1 MSLFALRHANRLREV
16 LRALVVHG
24 YGHIAERLPLPF
36 RLPFT
41 RGSEAQSRTALARE
55 TRQAFEK
62 LGPTF
67 VKIGQMLSTRPD
79 LLPPEFIDEFEKL
92 QMHASEVPLS
102 EINEVLRSEFGCE
115 PEEVFSDFSPNP
127 IASASIAQ
135 VHQAVYRGQEVAVKV
150 QRPGIEEL
158 IEKDTE
164 IIIMLADLIDEHIR
178 RAEVYNLP
186 QLAREFARNI
196 KKELDF
202 SREADSIRRFRRGFA
217 GQPEVIIPEV
227 FADASTQRVLTLR
240 RIEGQRPD
248 ELEGLTNRQRKE
260 LAHLALDLCFQ
271 QIFSMGIFHA
281 DPHPGNLLI
290 VQSEKLAL
298 LDFGTVGMVDEQTK
312 SDVSDVLL
320 GVLDRDYDVLLD
332 VLLEISRTSPATV
345 DRPRVKRE
353 LMELVEYNLDKS
365 LSSLRISEVI
375 FSLMQLLQ
383 RHQITMPWAYAA
395 LLRAVA
401 VAESTGR
408 MIYPD
413 LNISEEVKPYV
424 REALFHRWI
433 PSRWWPSMA
442 SRASRVVRQVVQW
455 PRQITAILDRA
466 EKGDLVLQFRHVG
479 LESFVRGL
487 EKIAY
492 RLIAGMIMAA
502 LIVGGSLIIG
512 VDRPPFLFGYSF
524 LGVFSYFSAAV
535 LGVWLLWQGR
545 R

>member
-41 RGSEAQSRTALARE
+41 RSSEAQSRSALARE
-55 TRQAFEK
+55 TREAFEE

-79 LLPPEFIDEFEKL
+79 LLPAEFIDEFEKL
-92 QMHASEVPLS
+92 QMQASQVSLKDV
-102 EINEVLRSEFGCE
+102 NEVLRDELGRD
-115 PEEVFSDFSPNP
+115 PGDVFSDFTPDP
-127 IASASIAQ
+127 IASASMAQ
-135 VHQAVYRGQEVAVKV
+135 VHRAVYRGQEVAVKV
-150 QRPGIEEL
+150 QRPGIDEL

-178 RAEVYNLP
+178 GAESYNLP
-186 QLAREFARNI
+186 QLAREFSRNM

-202 SREADSIRRFRRGFA
+202 SREADSIRRFRREFA
-217 GQPEVIIPEV
+217 DCSKVIIPQV
-227 FADASTQRVLTLR
+227 FADVSTQRVLTLR
-240 RIEGQRPD
+240 RIDGKRPD
-248 ELEGLTNRQRKE
+248 ELKGLTHEQRNR
-260 LAHLALDLCFQ
+260 LAHLALNVCFQ
-271 QIFSMGIFHA
+271 QIFSMGMFHA

-290 VQSEKLAL
+290 VQGEKLAL
-298 LDFGTVGMVDEQTK
+298 LDFGTVGLVDEDTK
-312 SDVSDVLL
+312 NDLSDVLL

-332 VLLEISRTSPATV
+332 VLLEISRTSPASV
-345 DRPRVKRE
+345 DRQRMKRE
-353 LMELVEYNLDKS
+353 LMEIVEYNLDKS
-365 LSSLRISEVI
+365 LSNLQVGEII
-375 FSLMQLLQ
+375 YSLMQLLQ
-383 RHQITMPWAYAA
+383 SHKITMPWSYAA
-395 LLRAVA
+395 LLRAMA

-413 LNISEEVKPYV
+413 LNLAEEVKPYV
-424 REALFHRWI
+424 RDALVYRWMPDRWG
-433 PSRWWPSMA
+433 PSLV
-442 SRASRVVRQVVQW
+442 SRTSRLLRQIVQW

-466 EKGDLVLQFRHVG
+466 EKGELVLQFRHVG
-479 LESFVRGL
+479 LDSFMRGL

-492 RLIAGMIMAA
+492 RLIAGLIMAS

-512 VDRPPFLFGYSF
+512 IDRPPFLFGYSV
-524 LGVFSYFSAAV
+524 LGIFSYFAAAV